1 MMSKFI
7 YAFFLFLSVSISSQ
21 VLAARFIPAK
31 LIFTDGKVLNG
42 FATPPDKPTDKRIA
56 FRATENGEKVI
67 YDSELLKTIVL
78 TYEDGVNEYDRV
90 KTYNYTGKKL
100 VDPVWL
106 LVLSRGYT
114 TLYFALKEGQTM
126 MRSTGMS
133 TAPADK
139 YWLCMREGEEGAS
152 IVSWVIGKIN
162 ANGTF
167 KVKAAEYFK
176 DYPQLAAKIEDKTY
190 TYKDIDEV
198 VKEYNTWKTPKP
210 KAKTKKAK

>member
-1 MMSKFI
+1 MMSTCI
-7 YAFFLFLSVSISSQ
+7 RAFFLFLFVSISSQ
-21 VLAARFIPAK
+21 VLAAKFIPAK
-31 LIFTDGKVLNG
+31 LIFTDGKVLTG
-42 FATPPDKPTDKRIA
+42 FATAPDKPTDRRIA

-78 TYEDGVNEYDRV
+78 TYEDGVNEYDRL
-90 KTYNYTGKKL
+90 KTYNFSGKKL

-106 LVLSRGYT
+106 LVISRGYT

-176 DYPQLAAKIEDKTY
+176 DYPQLAAKIEAKTY

-198 VKEYNTWKTPKP
+198 VKEYNAWKAPKP
-210 KAKTKKAK
+210 KAKTKKTK